1 MQHLSAGFPS
11 RCSPFPNTSIY
22 AKLFLGHSTNLLS
35 VSGVLTTQSGDKP
48 EERRIMMRDYELV
61 IIVTPEFEEE
71 ATADIVDKVKS
82 WITDTGGSIE
92 SFEEWG
98 RQKFSYL
105 IRKHNE
111 GQYFLFNLKMEPSAV
126 ATLERNFRLQE
137 SILRFLII
145 NRDD

>member
-1 MQHLSAGFPS
+1 
-11 RCSPFPNTSIY
+11 
-22 AKLFLGHSTNLLS
+22 
-35 VSGVLTTQSGDKP
+35 
-48 EERRIMMRDYELV
+48 MRDYELV

-71 ATADIVDKVKS
+71 ATTDIVDKVKS
-82 WITDTGGSIE
+82 WINDTGGSIE

-105 IRKHNE
+105 IRKQKE
-111 GQYFLFNLKMEPSAV
+111 GQYFLFNLKLEPSAV
-126 ATLERNFRLQE
+126 ATLENNFRLQE

>member
-1 MQHLSAGFPS
+1 
-11 RCSPFPNTSIY
+11 
-22 AKLFLGHSTNLLS
+22 
-35 VSGVLTTQSGDKP
+35 
-48 EERRIMMRDYELV
+48 MRDYELV
-61 IIVTPEFEEE
+61 IIVTPEFDET

-98 RQKFSYL
+98 RQKLAYL
-105 IRKHNE
+105 IRKQKE
-111 GQYFLFNLKMEPSAV
+111 GQYFLFNIKLEPTAV

-137 SILRFLII
+137 SIMRFLII